1 MTILTILTKM
11 KKTTTRTFSI
21 NDEVYTE
28 FIKIIKDKSINKS
41 KLIENFMIKYIN
53 DNK

>member
-1 MTILTILTKM
+1 M
-11 KKTTTRTFSI
+11 KKTTTRSFSI
-21 NDEVYTE
+21 NDEVYND

-41 KLIENFMIKYIN
+41 KLVENFMIKFIN